1 MLFLISIVEAFHS
14 SSRTTLSYSLLLLG
28 VLLLYIGR
36 PILSSPKALLM
47 QKVRMFWVKRGAEC
61 CHRPTQAL
69 TIEHSFGL
77 IRQCCAWEAERRSS
91 AQAPLELFT
100 ATELPALRR
109 QVPVRSLRRLRLLTS
124 TYLLRDINARADL
137 WANGGAIPRN
147 IT

>member
-1 MLFLISIVEAFHS
+1 MPGFECFPFANTTGTGVDIFPLILYVLYMGKP
-14 SSRTTLSYSLLLLG
+14 TPTGQTLLL
-28 VLLLYIGR
+28 I
-36 PILSSPKALLM
+36 
-47 QKVRMFWVKRGAEC
+47 QKMCMFWDDCGTESI
-61 CHRPTQAL
+61 HRPKQAL

-124 TYLLRDINARADL
+124 TYLLRDINARAVL
-137 WANGGAIPRN
+137 WANGGAVPRN

>member
-1 MLFLISIVEAFHS
+1 MNANRVLFPYYLLILLLGKVRPDGQTALLNQKVCMFWDNRRGEAFH
-14 SSRTTLSYSLLLLG
+14 
-28 VLLLYIGR
+28 R
-36 PILSSPKALLM
+36 PML
-47 QKVRMFWVKRGAEC
+47 
-61 CHRPTQAL
+61 AL

-77 IRQCCAWEAERRSS
+77 IRRCCAWEAERRSS

-100 ATELPALRR
+100 ATVLPALRR

-137 WANGGAIPRN
+137 WANGGAVPRN